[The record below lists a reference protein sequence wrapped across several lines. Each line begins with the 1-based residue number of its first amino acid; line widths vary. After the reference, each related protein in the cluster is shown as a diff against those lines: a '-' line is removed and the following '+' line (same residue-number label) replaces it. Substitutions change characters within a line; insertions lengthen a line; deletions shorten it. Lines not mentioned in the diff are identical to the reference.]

1 MMKKYRVNEV
11 AKDLNVENK
20 DVIEALKPFSDEPKK
35 YMTALTEE
43 DLDVVFDTF
52 TKENSVESFDAY
64 FAERED
70 AQPTSS
76 SKEAPESKENTTAKV
91 QEKAVVEKEKTAVKP
106 AVKESKSNA
115 ANKNNKQT
123 KPAAQKQEKTI
134 PASAIHRNSADS
146 SRSHFYS
153 AGLYEPCGQPYL
165 SDQYHQSPRSLLSG
179 EQ

>member
-91 QEKAVVEKEKTAVKP
+91 KEKAVVEKEKTAVKP
-106 AVKESKSNA
+106 AVK
-115 ANKNNKQT
+115 
-123 KPAAQKQEKTI
+123 
-134 PASAIHRNSADS
+134 
-146 SRSHFYS
+146 
-153 AGLYEPCGQPYL
+153 
-165 SDQYHQSPRSLLSG
+165 
-179 EQ
+179 

>member
-76 SKEAPESKENTTAKV
+76 SSKEARNQK
-91 QEKAVVEKEKTAVKP
+91 KT
-106 AVKESKSNA
+106 
-115 ANKNNKQT
+115 Q
-123 KPAAQKQEKTI
+123 
-134 PASAIHRNSADS
+134 
-146 SRSHFYS
+146 
-153 AGLYEPCGQPYL
+153 
-165 SDQYHQSPRSLLSG
+165 LLKCKKKLLLKKRKL
-179 EQ
+179 Q

>member
-35 YMTALTEE
+35 YMTALTED

-70 AQPTSS
+70 AQTTSS
-76 SKEAPESKENTTAKV
+76 SKEASEPKENTAAKG
-91 QEKAVVEKEKTAVKP
+91 QEKAVAAKRQNS
-106 AVKESKSNA
+106 SKICW
-115 ANKNNKQT
+115 KRIK
-123 KPAAQKQEKTI
+123 K
-134 PASAIHRNSADS
+134 
-146 SRSHFYS
+146 
-153 AGLYEPCGQPYL
+153 
-165 SDQYHQSPRSLLSG
+165 
-179 EQ
+179 

>member
-35 YMTALTEE
+35 YMTALTED

-70 AQPTSS
+70 AQTTSS
-76 SKEAPESKENTTAKV
+76 SKEASEPKENTAAKG
-91 QEKAVVEKEKTAVKP
+91 QEKAVAAKDKTP
-106 AVKESKSNA
+106 AKSVGKESKNNA
-115 ANKNNKQT
+115 AHKNSKQT
-123 KPAAQKQEKTI
+123 KPAAQKQENQCKI
-134 PASAIHRNSADS
+134 KKI
-146 SRSHFYS
+146 
-153 AGLYEPCGQPYL
+153 
-165 SDQYHQSPRSLLSG
+165 LL
-179 EQ
+179 

>member
-1 MMKKYRVNEV
+1 
-11 AKDLNVENK
+11 
-20 DVIEALKPFSDEPKK
+20 
-35 YMTALTEE
+35 MTALTEE

-123 KPAAQKQEKTI
+123 KPAAQKQEKTMQDKRT
-134 PASAIHRNSADS
+134 PLQTQLLQLQMQYKNLPEELWIHV
-146 SRSHFYS
+146 
-153 AGLYEPCGQPYL
+153 LPK
-165 SDQYHQSPRSLLSG
+165 
-179 EQ
+179 

>member
-123 KPAAQKQEKTI
+123 KPAAQKQEKTMQDKG
-134 PASAIHRNSADS
+134 HRCKHSCYNFRCSTKTCRKNCRYTYFPS
-146 SRSHFYS
+146 EYGPLQRKV
-153 AGLYEPCGQPYL
+153 
-165 SDQYHQSPRSLLSG
+165 
-179 EQ
+179 

>member
-115 ANKNNKQT
+115 ANKKNKQNLLH
-123 KPAAQKQEKTI
+123 KNRKKQCKIKRT
-134 PASAIHRNSADS
+134 
-146 SRSHFYS
+146 
-153 AGLYEPCGQPYL
+153 LLQTQL
-165 SDQYHQSPRSLLSG
+165 LQLQTQYKNLREEL
-179 EQ
+179 

>member
-70 AQPTSS
+70 AQSTFS
-76 SKEAPESKENTTAKV
+76 SKEAPESRESSCGKRENCSETCRKRI
-91 QEKAVVEKEKTAVKP
+91 KK
-106 AVKESKSNA
+106 
-115 ANKNNKQT
+115 
-123 KPAAQKQEKTI
+123 
-134 PASAIHRNSADS
+134 
-146 SRSHFYS
+146 
-153 AGLYEPCGQPYL
+153 
-165 SDQYHQSPRSLLSG
+165 
-179 EQ
+179 

>member
-1 MMKKYRVNEV
+1 
-11 AKDLNVENK
+11 
-20 DVIEALKPFSDEPKK
+20 
-35 YMTALTEE
+35 MTALTEE

-106 AVKESKSNA
+106 AVKESKA
-115 ANKNNKQT
+115 MQQIKITNKQNLLH
-123 KPAAQKQEKTI
+123 KNRKKQCKIKRT
-134 PASAIHRNSADS
+134 P
-146 SRSHFYS
+146 
-153 AGLYEPCGQPYL
+153 LQTQL
-165 SDQYHQSPRSLLSG
+165 LQLQMQYKNLPEEL
-179 EQ
+179 